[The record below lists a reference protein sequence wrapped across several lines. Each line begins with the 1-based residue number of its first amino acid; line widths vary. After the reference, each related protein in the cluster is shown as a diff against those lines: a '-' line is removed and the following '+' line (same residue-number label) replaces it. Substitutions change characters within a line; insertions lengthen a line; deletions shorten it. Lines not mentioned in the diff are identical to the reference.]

1 MRKGF
6 SEGKIRGI
14 FDEEKNAADF
24 TERGDGAAG
33 DDGELGRELGDG
45 NEAEVGG
52 AGVELT
58 CAVRGRGV
66 VELVARAESGGGG
79 FVLEVEEERGGIEE
93 GDGSDAKGHKG
104 NINRIWLKEF

>member
-1 MRKGF
+1 MGESF
-6 SEGKIRGI
+6 SEGKIGGI

-24 TERGDGAAG
+24 AQGGDGATR

-52 AGVELT
+52 AGVELA

-79 FVLEVEEERGGIEE
+79 FVLEVEEEWGGIQE